1 MKKTDLQKTALIVMQ
16 GFLDQFSR
24 TRDPQKYRY
33 SRESFEEWVRT
44 EKAGVRAN
52 IHGASMFLI
61 RAGLA
66 GADEYDIFIEQLNE
80 IAARVLAEF
89 QDKTNPEQPA

>member
-1 MKKTDLQKTALIVMQ
+1 MTKTHLQKTAIVVMQ
-16 GFLDQFSR
+16 GFLDQF
-24 TRDPQKYRY
+24 TRMCDPQKYPY
-33 SRESFEEWVRT
+33 SRESFEERVRT
-44 EKAGVRAN
+44 EKEAVRAY

-80 IAARVLAEF
+80 IATRVLAEF
-89 QDKTNPEQPA
+89 PDKEQPA